1 MAENIYLM
9 SDIQSEDESLMMNG
23 SITRDECVYWT
34 ENNYRVRTYLNLLQ
48 TKITWGASR
57 ERVKKKHEGEKSSIQ
72 Y

>member
-1 MAENIYLM
+1 M

-48 TKITWGASR
+48 TKITWGASGER
-57 ERVKKKHEGEKSSIQ
+57 ERMAKK
-72 Y
+72 